1 MRSPISEIIA
11 ITVSLKL
18 FSYLYLT
25 NKMAL
30 DKVFYDKYDFDVWRM
45 NLEGYTTVMIICNQ
59 VCNILS
65 SKKF

>member
-1 MRSPISEIIA
+1 M
-11 ITVSLKL
+11 

-45 NLEGYTTVMIICNQ
+45 NLEGYTNDNMQPSMQHIVKQ
-59 VCNILS
+59 KILIS
-65 SKKF
+65 GEGRCS